1 MCDIFYFQTAT
12 INSTLKSF
20 DMMGADKGGSGGTVV
35 NVSSLLALKRTPHL
49 PVFTSTKLAV
59 LQFSNSIGVSI
70 TFSRDPGQ

>member
-35 NVSSLLALKRTPHL
+35 NVSSLLALKRTPHYQFLHL
-49 PVFTSTKLAV
+49 PS
-59 LQFSNSIGVSI
+59 
-70 TFSRDPGQ
+70 